1 MKIAPDIFYRRINM
15 QKKLE
20 KIKESIGSSNKLTE
34 EQKSSSFKIIEEWL
48 REDKASG
55 ILYKKLVEISKD
67 IEPIL
72 IELGLI

>member
-1 MKIAPDIFYRRINM
+1 M

-20 KIKESIGSSNKLTE
+20 KIKESIDNLDKLTD
-34 EQKSSSFKIIEEWL
+34 EQKSSSFKIIEEWSA
-48 REDKASG
+48 EDRASG
-55 ILYKKLVEISKD
+55 TLYKKLVEISKD

>member
-1 MKIAPDIFYRRINM
+1 M

-20 KIKESIGSSNKLTE
+20 KIKESIDSSNKLTE
-34 EQKSSSFKIIEEWL
+34 EQKSSSFKIIEEWS
-48 REDKASG
+48 REDKAAG
-55 ILYKKLVEISKD
+55 ILYKKLADISKD